1 MGAQEG
7 TATSSVKVIQSHMLF
22 VTIGY
27 LVVVYRFPFIPPIFV
42 KIDFPCWK
50 KFKFRAALLKIVVTL
65 IYIKEGN
72 YGNEIFNGKA
82 SVTTSAFY
90 MHYKQHIHR
99 SVCKRIAGSFSLVW
113 LIVAYVYTAYTT
125 YKCSIQADSKICF

>member
-7 TATSSVKVIQSHMLF
+7 TATSSVKAIQSHMLF

-27 LVVVYRFPFIPPIFV
+27 LVAVYRFPFIPPIFV
-42 KIDFPCWK
+42 KLISLAGK
-50 KFKFRAALLKIVVTL
+50 IQISGSLIKIVVTL

-82 SVTTSAFY
+82 RVTTSAFY

-99 SVCKRIAGSFSLVW
+99 NVCKRIAGSFSLVW

-125 YKCSIQADSKICF
+125 YKCSIQADSKICS